1 MQKELKYKKPDLLKP
16 TLIFSAVGLFIP
28 GFTAIGLLGF
38 QMLLSSFGLECHNA
52 WTTLWSITIIGG
64 LTLPIFFY
72 RHIKNLTEKKLQN
85 LKTRLAF
92 FNLIE
97 YTFIQASLALF
108 FTSGQTLCYVSDGQ
122 NGLELVFTAWLA
134 LPILI
139 GLSVLFGQ
147 ILKTNYEKEIKAHTA
162 NNGYKT

>member
-1 MQKELKYKKPDLLKP
+1 MQSEVKHRNPNLLKQ
-16 TLIFSAVGLFIP
+16 TLIFSAFGIFIP

-52 WTTLWSITIIGG
+52 WTVLWSITTIGG
-64 LTLPIFFY
+64 LALPILFY
-72 RHIKNLTEKKLQN
+72 RHLSTLRKKKFQNLT
-85 LKTRLAF
+85 TRLTF

-122 NGLELVFTAWLA
+122 NGLELAFTAWLA

-139 GLSVLFGQ
+139 GLSILFQ
-147 ILKTNYEKEIKAHTA
+147 KTLKTKNEKEKI
-162 NNGYKT
+162 

>member
-1 MQKELKYKKPDLLKP
+1 MKHRKPNLLKS

-52 WTTLWSITIIGG
+52 WKILWLITVIGG
-64 LTLPIFFY
+64 LTLPILFY
-72 RHIKNLTEKKLQN
+72 RYLITLTENKFEN
-85 LKTRLAF
+85 LKARLTF

-134 LPILI
+134 IPILI
-139 GLSVLFGQ
+139 GISVLFGQ
-147 ILKTNYEKEIKAHTA
+147 AFKSENEKK
-162 NNGYKT
+162 

>member
-1 MQKELKYKKPDLLKP
+1 MNTELTIKKPDLLKP
-16 TLIFSAVGLFIP
+16 TLIFSAVGIFIP
-28 GFTAIGLLGF
+28 AFTAILLLGF
-38 QMLLSSFGLECHNA
+38 QMLLSSIGLECHNA
-52 WTTLWSITIIGG
+52 WKVLWTITILGG

-72 RHIKNLTEKKLQN
+72 RHIKKLTEKKLEN
-85 LKTRLAF
+85 LKTRLSV

-139 GLSVLFGQ
+139 VFSLLFEQ
-147 ILKTNYEKEIKAHTA
+147 RLKTAMKNE
-162 NNGYKT
+162 